1 MRWLLIMLA
10 VGAAGTAGYF
20 GLFVKNSFTSYSNEQ
35 LDLLEREI
43 AVELEQHRAAPTRKP
58 RPNEARTEQQVWAED
73 RQQLVLE
80 ERRRR
85 LFFILALGVAGAS
98 AVGAFLARGGS
109 SSAPRLRTSSDEE
122 SRLVAVVGDPAVLRE
137 GARQKAAALLG
148 VAPEAPPAVIEAAL
162 QAQLQQRDPAM
173 LTGLAPNLK
182 QLVMEQR
189 EELTRA
195 RDLLLNKPGPQPG
208 TPGGKS

>member
-20 GLFVKNSFTSYSNEQ
+20 GVFVKNSFTSYSNEQ
-35 LDLLEREI
+35 LDLLEREL
-43 AVELEQHRAAPTRKP
+43 AVELEQSRAGSARKP
-58 RPNEARTEQQVWAED
+58 RPSEPRAEQQAWAED
-73 RQQLVLE
+73 RRQLLLE

-109 SSAPRLRTSSDEE
+109 SAPHLRPSSDEE
-122 SRLVAVVGDPAVLRE
+122 SRLVAAVGDPAVLRE

-148 VAPEAPPAVIEAAL
+148 VAPDAPPAVIEAAL

-173 LTGLAPNLK
+173 LVGLAPDLK

-195 RDLLLNKPGPQPG
+195 RDLLLNKPGSGPG
-208 TPGGKS
+208 SSQKS